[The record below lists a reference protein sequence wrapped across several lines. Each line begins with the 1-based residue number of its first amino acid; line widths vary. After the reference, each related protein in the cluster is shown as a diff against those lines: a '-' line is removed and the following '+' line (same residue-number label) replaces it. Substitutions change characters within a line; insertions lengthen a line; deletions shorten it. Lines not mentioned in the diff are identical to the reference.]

1 MHSRRPVHRCLPWAL
16 AILVAPSTATACPQ
30 GSKPIFACDTTTR
43 RHVEVCDSGRTI
55 HYAYGRPGARPELA
69 FSVPR
74 QAATTWQWPGVGRYM
89 SYAVDVPNGDTVYSM
104 YWGMD
109 RMTEMHEVDAGIA
122 ISVDGKDVATV
133 HCTPGSARQ
142 ALESIDLRP
151 SN

>member
-1 MHSRRPVHRCLPWAL
+1 MVQLSAARSIQSMPRRSFSGLKAASWLPLMSNLRKRLGAL
-16 AILVAPSTATACPQ
+16 
-30 GSKPIFACDTTTR
+30 
-43 RHVEVCDSGRTI
+43 
-55 HYAYGRPGARPELA
+55 
-69 FSVPR
+69 
-74 QAATTWQWPGVGRYM
+74 
-89 SYAVDVPNGDTVYSM
+89 DVPNGETVYST

-109 RMTEMHEVDAGIA
+109 RMTETHEVDASIA